1 LAAVLATQSKAHW
14 IELLN
19 HRAKASSR
27 LGAFLVAGVLVLC
40 RPRTAK
46 AENSLS
52 YEYEDYSE
60 PDGRVGVTTQTA
72 RIDQDLGT
80 DMHVV
85 LSGVTDAIAGA
96 TPSGQ
101 PAPTGSD
108 QVVLSELHNY
118 RKAWEA
124 DFSRQMPD
132 FNVAVGFSR
141 SIEDDYE
148 SNGWSVNTLTDFN
161 RKNTTLLVGVAG
173 TDDDVEI
180 FFTPAWRNK
189 HATDYIVGVTQL
201 IDPHTFATLDFTW
214 SRFTGMLDDP
224 YKVVQKSVQVL
235 PGIFLP
241 VTYSDNRGDTRDKGT
256 LYASIDHDFSGLNGA
271 IEGSYRFY
279 ADTYG
284 ITSSTI
290 ELAWLQRLGRN
301 FILKPDLRLYEQGAA
316 DFYYYDL
323 DATPIV
329 PTRIP
334 DPQGPH
340 YSSDARLSAF
350 DEAAASIKLIWKATD
365 WLQVDASIG
374 GYTQHGRD
382 GVTPQT
388 AYYKATITTAGMKVS
403 W

>member
-1 LAAVLATQSKAHW
+1 M
-14 IELLN
+14 I
-19 HRAKASSR
+19 
-27 LGAFLVAGVLVLC
+27 LC
-40 RPRTAK
+40 RPRAAK
-46 AENSLS
+46 AENSLA

-60 PDGRVGVTTQTA
+60 PDGRVGVTTQSA

-80 DMHVV
+80 DMHLA

-101 PAPTGSD
+101 PAPQGSD
-108 QVVLSELHNY
+108 QVALSELHNY

-124 DFSRQMPD
+124 DLSRQITD

-148 SNGWSVNTLTDFN
+148 SNGWSVNTLTNFN
-161 RKNTTLLVGVAG
+161 QKNTTLLAGVAG

-189 HATDYIVGVTQL
+189 HSTNYIVGVTQL
-201 IDPHTFATLDFTW
+201 LDPHTFVTVDFTW
-214 SRFTGMLDDP
+214 GRLTGMLDDP
-224 YKVVQKSVQVL
+224 YKVVQKSTQVL

-241 VTYSDNRGDTRDKGT
+241 VTFSDNRGDIRDKGT
-256 LYASIDHDFSGLNGA
+256 LFVSVNHDVSSWHGA
-271 IEGSYRFY
+271 LEASYRFY

-284 ITSSTI
+284 ITSSTG
-290 ELAWLQRLGRN
+290 EFAWLQRLGRR
-301 FILKPDLRLYEQGAA
+301 FILKPDIRLYQQTAA
-316 DFYYYDL
+316 DFYHYNL
-323 DATPIV
+323 DTTSIV

-334 DPQGPH
+334 NPQGPH

-350 DEAAASIKLIWKATD
+350 DEAGASIKLTWKATD
-365 WLQVDASIG
+365 WLQFDASFG
-374 GYTQHGRD
+374 GYRQHGTD
-382 GVTPQT
+382 GVTPQS
-388 AYYKATITTAGMKVS
+388 AYYRATVSTAGMKVS